1 MSSTFTLPLRLNTR
15 QTTGND
21 GTTSPDTTGAAVI
34 TQQVTVGTTGDATVY
49 IPAGSII
56 HNFQFYATTEGTSR
70 SITLDGDAIGTI
82 ATNDPVTQSLP
93 TDAALASNTGPAT
106 SVLVAAAASDG
117 SAGVFSVTY
126 TGRNANGTITPYGSG
141 YTNS

>member
-34 TQQVTVGTTGDATVY
+34 TQQVSVGATEDATVY

-70 SITLDGDAIGTI
+70 AVTLDTVAIGTI
-82 ATNDPVTQSLP
+82 ATNDPVTAALP
-93 TDAALASNTGPAT
+93 SNAALAANTGPAT
-106 SVLVAAAASDG
+106 AVLVAAAGSDASV
-117 SAGVFSVTY
+117 GVFSVTY